1 MGYLTNRG
9 YLRDLEELR
18 EHLPAGW
25 TFNTPC
31 RISYQ
36 ELEDFR
42 EVSHSNKLFQHM
54 LATGRSIIRALNGP
68 DWDPCDAEILR
79 EQKIAAQQWAEAL
92 DDEVTGWYH
101 HHPHESGAYIN
112 TMWARAEGREEASQA
127 IFAVDM
133 SSSDEEF
140 KDRFCNWVRDLSRKQ
155 HARRTGKA
163 KDSTTWQSGNSKTN
177 GVSRSITEQSYG
189 YWWSTKDR
197 KWSRWGGELAGRK
210 SRGKTLADKRKGIT
224 GDRGGKRCKTQWR

>member
-54 LATGRSIIRALNGP
+54 LLRGEVLIVLSTALTGIHAMP
-68 DWDPCDAEILR
+68 
-79 EQKIAAQQWAEAL
+79 
-92 DDEVTGWYH
+92 
-101 HHPHESGAYIN
+101 
-112 TMWARAEGREEASQA
+112 
-127 IFAVDM
+127 
-133 SSSDEEF
+133 
-140 KDRFCNWVRDLSRKQ
+140 RF
-155 HARRTGKA
+155 
-163 KDSTTWQSGNSKTN
+163 
-177 GVSRSITEQSYG
+177 
-189 YWWSTKDR
+189 
-197 KWSRWGGELAGRK
+197 
-210 SRGKTLADKRKGIT
+210 
-224 GDRGGKRCKTQWR
+224 